1 MAIYTKYLI
10 YIYIYIYIMDK
21 MWQYY
26 GLLGTLIVGYS
37 MVASPKGNTLK
48 YLWVSYLIL
57 AAILGVMYN

>member
-1 MAIYTKYLI
+1 
-10 YIYIYIYIMDK
+10 

-37 MVASPKGNTLK
+37 MVASPTGNTLK

>member
-1 MAIYTKYLI
+1 
-10 YIYIYIYIMDK
+10 MDK